1 MKKNN
6 AKIKDVITVI
16 DEINV
21 TNAIFNSYFRNGE
34 YTPYYSGMAEVIAI
48 ATNFLD
54 GVEFDKNDLIYDS
67 VLGDPELY
75 SLVLR
80 FYYNIEDTEEAAKQ
94 NAENGLYINI
104 RNRIAGNVRDMV
116 EYEKQ
121 KRIHANTEIE
131 DLKQLIAD
139 QNYSLSL
146 LNEFINVVIDTFG
159 NFSKLNLQSLSP
171 DDMNM
176 AIEFMQSLKD
186 KDITEATLAN
196 AIRKAANKH
205 KMPNSKIYEEQRARI
220 SEQQEQLREKES
232 EIQDLR
238 KWKREHE
245 ARNVLVN
252 LSK

>member
-34 YTPYYSGMAEVIAI
+34 YTPYYSGMSEVIAI

-104 RNRIAGNVRDMV
+104 HNRIAANVRDMV

-159 NFSKLNLQSLSP
+159 NFSKLNLQSLSS

-186 KDITEATLAN
+186 KNITETTLAN

-205 KMPNSKIYEEQRARI
+205 KMPNSKIYEEQQARI

-252 LSK
+252 PSK

>member
-34 YTPYYSGMAEVIAI
+34 YTPYYSGMSEVIAI

-80 FYYNIEDTEEAAKQ
+80 FYYNIEGTGEAAKQ

-121 KRIHANTEIE
+121 KRIHENSEIE
-131 DLKQLIAD
+131 ELKKLIAD

-159 NFSKLNLQSLSP
+159 NFSKLNLQSLSS

-186 KDITEATLAN
+186 KNITETTLAN

-205 KMPNSKIYEEQRARI
+205 KMPNTKIYEEQRARI

-252 LSK
+252 PSK

>member
-34 YTPYYSGMAEVIAI
+34 YTPYYSRMAEVIAI

-104 RNRIAGNVRDMV
+104 HNRIAANVRDMV

-121 KRIHANTEIE
+121 KRIHRSEATN
-131 DLKQLIAD
+131 
-139 QNYSLSL
+139 SR
-146 LNEFINVVIDTFG
+146 
-159 NFSKLNLQSLSP
+159 SKLF
-171 DDMNM
+171 
-176 AIEFMQSLKD
+176 AFFVK
-186 KDITEATLAN
+186 
-196 AIRKAANKH
+196 
-205 KMPNSKIYEEQRARI
+205 
-220 SEQQEQLREKES
+220 
-232 EIQDLR
+232 
-238 KWKREHE
+238 
-245 ARNVLVN
+245 
-252 LSK
+252 

>member
-34 YTPYYSGMAEVIAI
+34 YTPYYSGMSEVIAI

-104 RNRIAGNVRDMV
+104 HNRIAANVRDM
-116 EYEKQ
+116 
-121 KRIHANTEIE
+121 
-131 DLKQLIAD
+131 
-139 QNYSLSL
+139 
-146 LNEFINVVIDTFG
+146 DTFG
-159 NFSKLNLQSLSP
+159 NFSKLNLQSLSS

-186 KDITEATLAN
+186 KNITETTLAN

-205 KMPNSKIYEEQRARI
+205 KMPNSKIYEEQQARI

-245 ARNVLVN
+245 ARNVLV
-252 LSK
+252 

>member
-80 FYYNIEDTEEAAKQ
+80 FYYNIEDAEEAAKQ

-121 KRIHANTEIE
+121 KRIHENSEIE
-131 DLKQLIAD
+131 ELKKLIAD

-159 NFSKLNLQSLSP
+159 NFSKLNLQSLSS

-205 KMPNSKIYEEQRARI
+205 KMPNTKIYEEQRARI

-252 LSK
+252 PSK